1 MFARKA
7 NHFLSQT
14 TSPSNDQSL
23 TPEEL
28 KERLE
33 YMTKVVYP
41 TIYEKVKL
49 TKKKQEDYYNSR
61 HGMITDQF
69 LPGTPVMVLNTTRT
83 NKNEVRYEGPLIV
96 LRRNRGGAY
105 ILKGKDGTEYT
116 RPPSHLKVVSQNT
129 IEIDPPHSYIQAQ
142 IDRIIDHRIVDG
154 KNQYLIKWSKMPDTY
169 NQWVEEV
176 NINGTVKIQDYWRDK
191 NKLKKRQ
198 EPPSSISQ
206 PVSKRTYPK
215 IKVKFA

>member
-1 MFARKA
+1 MLEK
-7 NHFLSQT
+7 QT
-14 TSPSNDQSL
+14 TSYHRTSSDQSIP
-23 TPEEL
+23 PEEL

-41 TIYEKVKL
+41 TIFEKVKH
-49 TKKKQEDYYNSR
+49 TKKKQEDYFNSR
-61 HGMITDQF
+61 HGIITDQF

-83 NKNEVRYEGPLIV
+83 NKNEVRYEGRLIV

-116 RPPSHLKVVSQNT
+116 RPPSQLKVVSQNT

-142 IDRIIDHRIVDG
+142 KDKVIDHRIVDG

-169 NQWVEEV
+169 NQRVDEV
-176 NINGTVKIQDYWRDK
+176 NINGTVKIQDYWRHR
-191 NKLKKRQ
+191 NKLLKRQ

-206 PVSKRTYPK
+206 PGSKRTYPK
-215 IKVKFA
+215 IKVKYE